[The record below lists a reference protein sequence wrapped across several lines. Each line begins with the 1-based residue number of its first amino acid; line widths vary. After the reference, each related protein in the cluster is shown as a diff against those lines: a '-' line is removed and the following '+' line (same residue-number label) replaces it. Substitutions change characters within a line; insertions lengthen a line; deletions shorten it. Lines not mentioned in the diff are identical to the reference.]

1 LENEI
6 NRYINRL
13 VELYRPARIVVERL
27 DFRGQNLSRRMNR
40 LLSRFGKRIVR
51 EKLKSLQEL
60 YGIEVIETNPAYSS
74 QECSGCGYVD
84 KKNRKSTQEFECQA
98 CGKRVNAQVN
108 SAQNLLRRRS
118 VEGITIRTPKK
129 QVLEVLI
136 ERHLERL
143 KGCHSA
149 PLEVLKENPYYSDS
163 RDFLDGLSKP
173 LECG

>member
-1 LENEI
+1 MKLDDKITKRMAYLQKIGRRPSQDRKYRKLVRRLRDFLKNEV

-13 VELYRPARIVVERL
+13 VELYRPAGIVVEKL

-136 ERHLERL
+136 ERV
-143 KGCHSA
+143 S
-149 PLEVLKENPYYSDS
+149 
-163 RDFLDGLSKP
+163 
-173 LECG
+173 